1 MSKNFQTFES
11 SNNSANSN
19 CHCCAVVGKLLYGLN
34 FGDQMGLEAEGD
46 LDWDAATKG
55 LVLSA
60 FRSALILLPEYLDNY
75 VTSLN
80 WYGFLQSV
88 HYTHSKI
95 LLSIPPNKD
104 DLDFILTVHK

>member
-1 MSKNFQTFES
+1 MRNGAVSKNFQTFES
-11 SNNSANSN
+11 SNHSANSN

-95 LLSIPPNKD
+95 
-104 DLDFILTVHK
+104 